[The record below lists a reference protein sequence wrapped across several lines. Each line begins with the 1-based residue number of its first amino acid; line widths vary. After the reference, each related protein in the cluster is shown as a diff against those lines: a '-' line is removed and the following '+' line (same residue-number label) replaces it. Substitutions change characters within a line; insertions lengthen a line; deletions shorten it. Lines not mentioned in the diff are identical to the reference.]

1 MSDFCI
7 VLLLISFFLGMG
19 NGIYLIEG
27 NETLVINV
35 IFVILGFV
43 GTIAILSIYA
53 FLFVFLVLI
62 LFCGNVLQ
70 CICSLLDIGV
80 DLSKKYMKFL
90 FKKVC

>member
-43 GTIAILSIYA
+43 GTIQFHQRASEL
-53 FLFVFLVLI
+53 LFPCPSPVL
-62 LFCGNVLQ
+62 
-70 CICSLLDIGV
+70 
-80 DLSKKYMKFL
+80 
-90 FKKVC
+90 